1 MNGDKARACVAFR
14 KDRVALY
21 AERAAQGQGIFDGEP
36 IPQEELAR
44 EREEAERERQ
54 ETRKATAERKRQA
67 ATQEANRKRPIAS
80 AAMMAI
86 TEAFI
91 RHWQR

>member
-21 AERAAQGQGIFDGEP
+21 ARRAALNQCIFTGEP
-36 IPQEELAR
+36 HSEEELRKEREERFR
-44 EREEAERERQ
+44 EREE
-54 ETRKATAERKRQA
+54 TRTANEARKRQE

-80 AAMMAI
+80 VAMKAI
-86 TEAFI
+86 TAEFV